1 MEEPYNHKFTSIL
14 FLTIFQAMEHL
25 QSFITDCDRR
35 TESAKKRLAETQ
47 EELSAEV
54 AAKAN
59 KVHDL
64 AEQIGKKL
72 ARAESLGADGM
83 VEVRNEFV
91 SIVGNPGT
99 ARVLKKTC
107 H

>member
-1 MEEPYNHKFTSIL
+1 
-14 FLTIFQAMEHL
+14 MEHL

-83 VEVRNEFV
+83 VEVCTDPDKV
-91 SIVGNPGT
+91 
-99 ARVLKKTC
+99 KTDFISFLLILMC
-107 H
+107 FCCWNMIIALIANLYME

>member
-1 MEEPYNHKFTSIL
+1 
-14 FLTIFQAMEHL
+14 MEHL

-83 VEVRNEFV
+83 VEVSAGPDEV
-91 SIVGNPGT
+91 QTKILCLVCWLPLHW
-99 ARVLKKTC
+99 AACCIHDKL
-107 H
+107 

>member
-1 MEEPYNHKFTSIL
+1 MCSIL
-14 FLTIFQAMEHL
+14 IDGSPPQAMEHL

-72 ARAESLGADGM
+72 AKAESLGADGM
-83 VEVRNEFV
+83 VEVSGGYWAV
-91 SIVGNPGT
+91 S
-99 ARVLKKTC
+99 
-107 H
+107 

>member
-1 MEEPYNHKFTSIL
+1 
-14 FLTIFQAMEHL
+14 MEHL

-83 VEVRNEFV
+83 VEVSGRARPEGKLCEFFYG
-91 SIVGNPGT
+91 VGSVAFINFSLLPRPSPITRLGSFY
-99 ARVLKKTC
+99 
-107 H
+107 

>member
-1 MEEPYNHKFTSIL
+1 
-14 FLTIFQAMEHL
+14 MEHL

-83 VEVRNEFV
+83 VEVSVSEVCGSRYTIVIGLCFLNAFV
-91 SIVGNPGT
+91 KNCKSI
-99 ARVLKKTC
+99 R
-107 H
+107 